1 MCVCHELLH
10 APRFLY
16 DPLFNGCSFLLCV
29 VLMLLFFRM
38 SARGVFAF
46 SIWSLDGVGGVLVVD
61 VVVSVVNVVIV
72 IYISYYCCR

>member
-46 SIWSLDGVGGVLVVD
+46 SIWSFGGVGGVLVFD
-61 VVVSVVNVVIV
+61 VVVIVNLVAVIFF
-72 IYISYYCCR
+72 YYCSCR

>member
-46 SIWSLDGVGGVLVVD
+46 SIWSFGGGGVLVVD